1 MIIVGTILGTTEVAQ
16 TIGTYKIEGNR
27 MLLYSCT
34 HEFMLVN
41 IPHMMNEITLK
52 ALTSR
57 QQNFHLQNLKKK
69 KKKKV

>member
-1 MIIVGTILGTTEVAQ
+1 MIIVGTILGTTGVAQ

-27 MLLYSCT
+27 MLLYPCT